1 MKVHQIARITPP
13 VSHGN
18 LRYTSELTV
27 DSVLISTRSTI
38 RVAEERV
45 SVMFTMADKGFFND
59 FLRIA
64 YAGQFILFRLEWIPE
79 FPEVPA

>member
-1 MKVHQIARITPP
+1 MGIFDIPLNSQRIP
-13 VSHGN
+13 
-18 LRYTSELTV
+18 YTFELTA

-59 FLRIA
+59 F
-64 YAGQFILFRLEWIPE
+64 
-79 FPEVPA
+79 

>member
-1 MKVHQIARITPP
+1 MKAHQIARRTPP

-18 LRYTSELTV
+18 LRYAFELTV

-45 SVMFTMADKGFFND
+45 SVLFTMADKGFFNN

-64 YAGQFILFRLEWIPE
+64 YVGQFILFRLEWIPE
-79 FPEVPA
+79 FPEVAA